1 MRAQQHGTAAA
12 GRRRDR
18 TQPEERRG
26 YARHI
31 RGPGRF
37 KARDDSYQV
46 CSTRTMD
53 TKTGQRKYPLACECM
68 VGVRRFELLT
78 SSVSGKRSPP
88 ELNAR
93 ISAAGVAARSIL
105 RENARVTQ
113 PSIESFSRI
122 TIISSPARPHHLRRI
137 SLFLKKLSLATGQ
150 TSGEFQKKRYSPDE
164 KHPHILAL
172 TLVVKLSHMLMGNT
186 LQGRPGTTVCP
197 PNKLHL
203 GRAH

>member
-46 CSTRTMD
+46 RSTRTID
-53 TKTGQRKYPLACECM
+53 TKTGQRKYPLTCEFM

-105 RENARVTQ
+105 RENAHVTQ
-113 PSIESFSRI
+113 PSIASFSRI
-122 TIISSPARPHHLRRI
+122 TIISSPAPPAICGEYRYFSKNSHRQLGKRRESFRKSDILRTR
-137 SLFLKKLSLATGQ
+137 
-150 TSGEFQKKRYSPDE
+150 
-164 KHPHILAL
+164 
-172 TLVVKLSHMLMGNT
+172 NT
-186 LQGRPGTTVCP
+186 PTC
-197 PNKLHL
+197 
-203 GRAH
+203 